1 MQAIIR
7 ANLLNSKQ
15 RRHERPGGS
24 TFRDGGSTSRNI
36 GGTFRDSGSRF
47 ITKNCRE
54 YGKVTPKRQRDYKR
68 RVGIFTGHAE
78 YIQGSRCYSVACD
91 NRSAIPGITLPLTG
105 DYICTTTEDF
115 EVPNGT
121 LKLSHDPKCGKWWA
135 HFHITFLEGPSG
147 RGNGHIRSYYGMCL
161 IPRGSLDDGQFWQQP
176 FLSGFKLRTVHTSKV
191 IKRTG
196 GITFD
201 WRRSALTD

>member
-1 MQAIIR
+1 METPSETVETPSETAEAPSETAKGISKTVE
-7 ANLLNSKQ
+7 ANLSQKIVESM
-15 RRHERPGGS
+15 ERFLPRDNTTTKEEPVYSRDMQNTYRDPGA
-24 TFRDGGSTSRNI
+24 TLWLATTDRPF
-36 GGTFRDSGSRF
+36 
-47 ITKNCRE
+47 
-54 YGKVTPKRQRDYKR
+54 
-68 RVGIFTGHAE
+68 
-78 YIQGSRCYSVACD
+78 
-91 NRSAIPGITLPLTG
+91 PGITLPLTG

-121 LKLSHDPKCGKWWA
+121 LKLSHDPKCGTWWA

-176 FLSGFKLRTVHTSKV
+176 FLSGFKLRTVHTCKV